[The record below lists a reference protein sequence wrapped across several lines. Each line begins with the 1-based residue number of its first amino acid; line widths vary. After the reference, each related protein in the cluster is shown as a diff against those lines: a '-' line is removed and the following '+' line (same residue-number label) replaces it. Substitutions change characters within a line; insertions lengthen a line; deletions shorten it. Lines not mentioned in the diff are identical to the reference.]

1 MTRLRTEGRYV
12 HRQAEY
18 SIVVD
23 GRDIS
28 RELRPRLISLSLSEK
43 RGSHADELELVLDDS
58 DGKLA
63 IPPAGAQIAVRLG
76 WRDLGPA
83 AAAQLIDKGL
93 FKVDR
98 RRHTG
103 APDRIS
109 VTAHSADLTRAFRQ
123 RRTTSWTR
131 TTLGDVLGEIAG
143 RNGWQP
149 HISPDKAGID
159 LQHLDQARE
168 SDAAFLNRLGRLY
181 DAVATVKA
189 GRLIF
194 AQIGAGVTASG
205 VEIPSAA
212 ITRRSGD
219 QHTWEAAERD
229 AYTGVIAEWQ
239 NRVAAKREQ
248 VVVGSDE
255 NAKKLAR
262 VYASGKSA
270 RTAADTEWKKIQ
282 RGAAEFSLS
291 LAVGRPDLFPER
303 TLTVS
308 GFKPEIDNAAW
319 LISELRHTLDANGL
333 RTQLQMELG
342 GKPE

>member
-1 MTRLRTEGRYV
+1 MIRPQSDGRYI

-18 SIVVD
+18 SIVVN

-28 RELRPRLISLSLSEK
+28 RDVRPRLISLSLSEK
-43 RGSHADELELVLDDS
+43 RGSHADELELVLDDA

-63 IPPAGAQIAVRLG
+63 IPPSGAEIAVRLG
-76 WRDLGPA
+76 WQDLGPA
-83 AAAQLIDKGL
+83 ATVQLIDKGL

-98 RRHTG
+98 RRHSG

-123 RRTTSWTR
+123 RRTTSWTK

-149 HISPDKAGID
+149 HISPDKADID

-205 VEIPSAA
+205 IEIPGAT

-248 VVVGSDE
+248 VVVGSDQ

-262 VYASGKSA
+262 IYSSAKSA
-270 RTAADTEWKKIQ
+270 RTAADTEWKKVQ

-291 LAVGRPDLFPER
+291 LAIGRPDLFPER
-303 TLTVS
+303 LLTVS

-342 GKPE
+342 GKQE